1 MAIAFHS
8 EQTFNA
14 GTGATQFTDT
24 LSLAPP
30 SGALGV
36 MNANIAGAGSA
47 VTNVD
52 NQTNATWASAFAS
65 TTNYKSSTWY
75 GLFSGVGG
83 LTVRITTALLGV
95 ANTSH
100 NFSFFTGLPAGGGY
114 NAGASGSAT
123 AASGTA
129 VATPSVTPTAGAEV
143 LLVAMMRGVGTAGA
157 TPAGWTAM
165 TPGGNGTQFFYMI
178 VPSASGSYQASNTWG
193 TSGAWVAHIACFEV
207 TATVTAVV
215 TTQPPECIAN
225 SAVHGLVV
233 AKYLGGVLDPTA
245 SGNVTLNLQSGSG
258 STAGSTLVVAFTP
271 GTGLATFTNLVVTVT
286 AGNGGPKVWRATLPT
301 GQTADATSVIVRETL
316 FATTGNYT
324 THQTIRDP
332 QANFLHIAE
341 VFIPNGATTSTP
353 LDVMVFLSGGS
364 KAYGDP
370 ATNGSSSD
378 PIPSLVA
385 SRLSTF
391 PMVLVRI
398 CVSSNNPPT
407 TTVPWC
413 LAVQA
418 LITRLVSDGMNV
430 RRRGYYG
437 WSTGGINGNIIVAA
451 LPGYFRW
458 MMLIDPSITDNGLTG
473 DGILGQPLPNSYVD
487 PGPDNQDT
495 AAINECMR
503 RYVAYGT
510 AMWLTHSNQAFTN
523 PPPPGQTRNIFSQ
536 VEPMAAID
544 ALVAPADQ
552 FQKLT
557 FAATTLPAITPTRPY
572 VQARH
577 TTGTSDHSEVDQT
590 TAAAANWDAVTYPWI
605 VDKNNSPNP
614 VMGGGA
620 YDYGSGRG
628 RRRRS
633 VGAMR

>member
-1 MAIAFHS
+1 MAIALSAINYGVAAGSGVNPLAVTLPSAPSAGELVVFMANIATGGDAITAAGVETNVAWTAAQRAATNQKIEGQYGLAS
-8 EQTFNA
+8 ASA
-14 GTGATQFTDT
+14 GTGFTVAKAGTIAANHVCQF
-24 LSLAPP
+24 
-30 SGALGV
+30 
-36 MNANIAGAGSA
+36 
-47 VTNVD
+47 
-52 NQTNATWASAFAS
+52 
-65 TTNYKSSTWY
+65 SSW
-75 GLFSGVGG
+75 
-83 LTVRITTALLGV
+83 
-95 ANTSH
+95 
-100 NFSFFTGLPAGGGY
+100 TGLPAGGGY
-114 NAGASGSAT
+114 NA
-123 AASGTA
+123 AASGVSNAAATTT
-129 VATPSVTPTAGAEV
+129 VATPSVTPTPGAEC
-143 LLVAMMRGVGTAGA
+143 LLIAQLRGAGTMPGA
-157 TPAGWTAM
+157 PAGWTAL
-165 TPGGNGTQFFYMI
+165 TGPGGSPALFIYQI
-178 VPSASGSYQASNTWG
+178 VASASGSYQASTTWG
-193 TSGAWVAHIACFEV
+193 SSGNVSAMIMCFEV
-207 TATVTAVV
+207 TAAVTAEI

-233 AKYLGGVLDPTA
+233 AKYVGGVLDTTA
-245 SGNVTLNLQSGSG
+245 TGNVTLNLQSGSG

-271 GTGLATFTNLVVTVT
+271 GTGYATFTNLIVTVT

-301 GQTADATSVIVRETL
+301 GQTHDADAVIVRETL

-341 VFIPNGATTSTP
+341 IFIPNGATTSTP

-378 PIPSLVA
+378 PIPALVA

-391 PMVLVRI
+391 PMVVVRI

-418 LITRLVSDGMNV
+418 LIARLVSDGMNV

-437 WSTGGINGNIIVAA
+437 WSTGGINGNIIVAE

-458 MMLIDPSITDNGLTG
+458 VLLVDPSITDNGLTG

-487 PGPDNQDT
+487 PGPDNLDT

-503 RYVAYGT
+503 RYAAYGT

-577 TTGTSDHSEVDQT
+577 TTGTSDHAEVDQT

-605 VDKNNSPNP
+605 ADKNNSPNP
-614 VMGGGA
+614 VPGGGA
-620 YDYGSGRG
+620 AVIR

-633 VGAMR
+633 IGGFR